1 MRQALVSRAWLRVP
15 DVWVPRVERKKG
27 ERALPVHMILLV
39 TNDNV
44 YHTHCSVHYPRTRQ
58 ASSSNQSRSLSVS
71 VSAARES
78 SDLRKQKTRAEQ
90 PLRCLEQA
98 PQVLAKRPVVAASP
112 PAKFSRVF
120 YSADGDFC
128 CVEMID
134 PEAQAVLRGQ
144 NLPHLEKRRRA
155 LDCEDAGPFQGHA
168 RWQQCLLSLSLQ
180 ILEKRF
186 PGGVEMYGVCR
197 LCVVKAM
204 SGTSGNCCA
213 VVDFPRKTHGSVR
226 AEFYFFHTASCEQST
241 DLRPLRTSTFRNV
254 PRPSHSSWHPKAQ
267 KECHQHL
274 LLFVLSDAQPMRQQE
289 DCNAVEHSR

>member
-1 MRQALVSRAWLRVP
+1 VRQALVSRAWLRVP

-186 PGGVEMYGVCR
+186 PGGSGDVRSMPAVCG
-197 LCVVKAM
+197 K
-204 SGTSGNCCA
+204 S
-213 VVDFPRKTHGSVR
+213 H
-226 AEFYFFHTASCEQST
+226 EW
-241 DLRPLRTSTFRNV
+241 DLRKRRLLTFPAKLMAPSGQNSTSSTRHPVSSQPTSDRSALARSETCLVLHTLRGTQRHRRSAINIFFSLYYRTR
-254 PRPSHSSWHPKAQ
+254 S
-267 KECHQHL
+267 L
-274 LLFVLSDAQPMRQQE
+274 
-289 DCNAVEHSR
+289 